1 MKKFLLF
8 FLLSGLVACNSK
20 KDNPPSPQTE
30 AFTAERNAF
39 FDYLKKPED
48 ARLQLKPVGSLFDS
62 SLLNDTKLVY
72 QYTGNDIKAAANL
85 GIYLADLNYCILF
98 EKNNFTKE
106 YFPAAVEL
114 SKVVGIEK
122 SALTFLEQ
130 RYVANITRSDSLQ
143 AVVDSLFARSVR
155 DRKGSQKEKLA
166 GIAMATY
173 QIENLHLALGTLEA
187 FPKKLTDD
195 QQEIAAQLL
204 DMVLRQ
210 HSNVLII
217 YNFFKT
223 FSDPQDPDK
232 NPNYP
237 FFENSLRELIGIYQE
252 ISYVAPVDPKA
263 ASSLMHEA
271 IIKELHGKVKT
282 IRSKI
287 IGLE

>member
-20 KDNPPSPQTE
+20 KDNAPSPQTE
-30 AFTAERNAF
+30 AFAAERSAF

-62 SLLNDTKLVY
+62 SLLNNTRQVY
-72 QYTGNDIKAAANL
+72 QYAGNDIKAAANL
-85 GIYLADLNYCILF
+85 GIYLADLNYCVLF
-98 EKNNFTKE
+98 GKNKFTKQ
-106 YFPAAVEL
+106 YFAATVEL

-122 SALTFLEQ
+122 SALTFLEN
-130 RYVANITRSDSLQ
+130 RYAANITRSDSLQ

-173 QIENLHLALGTLEA
+173 QIENLHLALTSLEA
-187 FPKKLTDD
+187 FPENLTDD
-195 QQEIAAQLL
+195 QQETTAQLL
-204 DMVLRQ
+204 TMVLRQ

-223 FSDPQDPDK
+223 FSDPQDPAK

-237 FFENSLRELIGIYQE
+237 FYENSLRELIGIYQE
-252 ISYVAPVDPKA
+252 INYVAPLDTNAVR
-263 ASSLMHEA
+263 SIMHEA
-271 IIKELHGKVKT
+271 ALRELHEKVIT

-287 IGLE
+287 ISLE